1 MNYLSRRD
9 WMSLAAGVPVANAIA
24 SATGGKVLPSLD
36 PAQERARK
44 RVQELHLPNVP
55 LLTHE
60 GKKVR
65 FYDDLTKDKIVSI
78 NFFYSKC
85 DDICPMVTPN
95 LLKVQK
101 ILGNQVGRQM
111 FMYTITL
118 KPEEDS
124 VEVIRNYRKAA
135 HSGPGWTFL
144 TGKPAD
150 IEELRRGIGF
160 TYPEP
165 KVDADKTQH
174 IGNVR
179 YGNEP
184 LMLWA
189 ACPGMAHAEWIAE
202 SFSWMIRP
210 DTNRVQPDGRP
221 TRPAEAPAHDHE
233 HTHDRAEGK

>member
-1 MNYLSRRD
+1 MNSLSRRNLV
-9 WMSLAAGVPVANAIA
+9 SLAAVAPVAKAIA
-24 SATGGKVLPSLD
+24 SATSSKLLPSLD
-36 PAQERARK
+36 PTQERARK

-60 GKKVR
+60 GRKVH
-65 FYDDLTKDKIVSI
+65 FYDDLVKDKIVSI
-78 NFFYSKC
+78 NFFFSKC
-85 DDICPMVTPN
+85 DDICPMVIPN
-95 LLKVQK
+95 LRKVQTM
-101 ILGNQVGRQM
+101 LGNQVGRQM

-124 VEVIRNYRKAA
+124 VDVIRNYRKAA
-135 HSGPGWTFL
+135 HAGPGWTFL
-144 TGKPAD
+144 TGKPSD

-202 SFSWMIRP
+202 SFTWMIRP

-221 TRPAEAPAHDHE
+221 TRPAEAPHDHE
-233 HTHDRAEGK
+233 HMMHDK